1 MWIALSHL
9 GTCICHSEL
18 RLDLGFSQALAD
30 ALLQRKTSVRDTTAD
45 SDLDDGA
52 KAWGSEWLH
61 ASCITMRRGLS
72 FSVAAALI
80 SKYFTYLDLVQLF
93 EKLAKFT
100 SVSCG
105 MLNRRVLIK
114 SPADALL
121 KHRFVFRQVSCVA
134 AQGDNVLLSGR
145 ELVGLCTTFQF
156 SFPQG
161 LLLIFGQPPGAVLQ
175 RFFFCVN
182 RIDISWFTV
191 PTQRF
196 SQCDIC

>member
-1 MWIALSHL
+1 MYIYL
-9 GTCICHSEL
+9 
-18 RLDLGFSQALAD
+18 
-30 ALLQRKTSVRDTTAD
+30 
-45 SDLDDGA
+45 
-52 KAWGSEWLH
+52 
-61 ASCITMRRGLS
+61 
-72 FSVAAALI
+72 
-80 SKYFTYLDLVQLF
+80 TYLVQLF
-93 EKLAKFT
+93 ESLAKFT

-105 MLNRRVLIK
+105 MLNRRVMIK

-145 ELVGLCTTFQF
+145 ELDGLCTTFQF

-175 RFFFCVN
+175 RFFSCVN
-182 RIDISWFTV
+182 RIDISWFIV
-191 PTQRF
+191 PKQRF

>member
-1 MWIALSHL
+1 
-9 GTCICHSEL
+9 
-18 RLDLGFSQALAD
+18 
-30 ALLQRKTSVRDTTAD
+30 
-45 SDLDDGA
+45 
-52 KAWGSEWLH
+52 
-61 ASCITMRRGLS
+61 MRRGLS

-121 KHRFVFRQVSCVA
+121 KHRFVFRQVSCAA

-145 ELVGLCTTFQF
+145 TIDGFCPTVSIQF
-156 SFPQG
+156 SSRASAKST
-161 LLLIFGQPPGAVLQ
+161 GQPPGAVLQ
-175 RFFFCVN
+175 RCFCQFSVN
-182 RIDISWFTV
+182 RFDISWFTV
-191 PTQRF
+191 PTQSCSR
-196 SQCDIC
+196 CDIC

>member
-1 MWIALSHL
+1 M
-9 GTCICHSEL
+9 GTCVCHSEL
-18 RLDLGFSQALAD
+18 RLDLGFSQALAN
-30 ALLQRKTSVRDTTAD
+30 ALQRKTWTDDDLDD

-80 SKYFTYLDLVQLF
+80 SKSYIYIFTYLVQLF
-93 EKLAKFT
+93 ETLTKFT

-105 MLNRRVLIK
+105 MLNRRVMIK

-145 ELVGLCTTFQF
+145 ELDGLCTTFQF

-191 PTQRF
+191 PKQRF

>member
-1 MWIALSHL
+1 MHHNA
-9 GTCICHSEL
+9 
-18 RLDLGFSQALAD
+18 
-30 ALLQRKTSVRDTTAD
+30 
-45 SDLDDGA
+45 
-52 KAWGSEWLH
+52 EWLEFFRCRCFDIQIH
-61 ASCITMRRGLS
+61 
-72 FSVAAALI
+72 
-80 SKYFTYLDLVQLF
+80 TYLVQLF
-93 EKLAKFT
+93 ETLAKFT

-105 MLNRRVLIK
+105 MLNRRVMIK

-145 ELVGLCTTFQF
+145 ELDGLCTTFQF

-182 RIDISWFTV
+182 RIDKSWFTV

-196 SQCDIC
+196 SRCDFAEQFQVLLSNRDFQDTHLLILSTILPACGLH

>member
-1 MWIALSHL
+1 MHHNA
-9 GTCICHSEL
+9 
-18 RLDLGFSQALAD
+18 
-30 ALLQRKTSVRDTTAD
+30 
-45 SDLDDGA
+45 
-52 KAWGSEWLH
+52 EWLE
-61 ASCITMRRGLS
+61 
-72 FSVAAALI
+72 FSRCRCFDI
-80 SKYFTYLDLVQLF
+80 QIHTYLVQLF
-93 EKLAKFT
+93 ETLAKFT

-105 MLNRRVLIK
+105 MLNRRVMIK

-145 ELVGLCTTFQF
+145 ELDGLCTTFQF

-182 RIDISWFTV
+182 RIDKSWFTV

-196 SQCDIC
+196 SRCDFAEQFQVLLSNRDFQDTHLLILSTILPACGLH

>member
-1 MWIALSHL
+1 
-9 GTCICHSEL
+9 
-18 RLDLGFSQALAD
+18 
-30 ALLQRKTSVRDTTAD
+30 
-45 SDLDDGA
+45 
-52 KAWGSEWLH
+52 
-61 ASCITMRRGLS
+61 MRRGLS

-105 MLNRRVLIK
+105 MLNRRVMIK

-145 ELVGLCTTFQF
+145 ELDGLCTTFQF

-182 RIDISWFTV
+182 RIDISWFTLRNV
-191 PTQRF
+191 SASVAFAEQFQVLLSNRDFQDTHLLILWTIF
-196 SQCDIC
+196 AACGLH